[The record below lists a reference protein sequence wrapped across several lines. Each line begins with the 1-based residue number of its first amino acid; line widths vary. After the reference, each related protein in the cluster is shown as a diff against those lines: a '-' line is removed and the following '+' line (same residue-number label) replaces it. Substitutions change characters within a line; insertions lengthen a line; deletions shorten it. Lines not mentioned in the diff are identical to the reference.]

1 MIYVLVMARQK
12 KSEIEGLKKLIEELK
27 TYRLENGISQMAIA
41 KAVGVAFV
49 SVNRW
54 LNGHKLPDEL
64 HAYRIKKF
72 LQEGKHP

>member
-1 MIYVLVMARQK
+1 MIYLGIMARQK
-12 KSEIEGLKKLIEELK
+12 KSEIAGLKKLVEELK
-27 TYRLENGISQMAIA
+27 IYRLENGISQMATA

-72 LQEGKHP
+72 LREGKRR